1 MKQARSTRR
10 NVRLTALRLLAG
22 SVLISG
28 LVACGG
34 GGDSIDTTAKSY
46 TGTVTS
52 YESPQSF
59 SIDGIPVDASGSSAV
74 PQNLTA
80 GSQVEIHGEMV
91 NGTLKARKVQLDDN
105 DTRDDDN
112 GNPNELEGR
121 VTAYSSVTSFSVDGI
136 PVDATATPIALQV
149 GMHIEIYGTMT
160 NGVLVATSIKLED
173 HSSSSGSASTSTS
186 SDDSAEEDDNCT
198 VAGKSDCEDH
208 SEDHNEDDSEDD
220 SEDSSGKD
228 KDSERR

>member
-1 MKQARSTRR
+1 MKQAHSTPR
-10 NVRLTALRLLAG
+10 NVPLTALRLFAG

-34 GGDSIDTTAKSY
+34 GSNSTDTAAKSY
-46 TGTVTS
+46 TGTVTA
-52 YESPQSF
+52 YDSPQSF
-59 SIDGIPVDASGSSAV
+59 SVDGIPVDASGSSAV

-91 NGTLKARKVQLDDN
+91 NGTLKARKVQLDDHDN
-105 DTRDDDN
+105 RDDDN

-136 PVDATATPIALQV
+136 PVDASATPIALQV
-149 GMHIEIYGTMT
+149 GMHVEIYGTMT

-173 HSSSSGSASTSTS
+173 RNASSSSGSTSRDDS
-186 SDDSAEEDDNCT
+186 ADDSAEDDDNCT

-208 SEDHNEDDSEDD
+208 SEDDSEDN
-220 SEDSSGKD
+220 SGKD
-228 KDSERR
+228 KDSDRR